1 MNKIFMFVV
10 LLGFGFVSCSSDDNS
25 GDNGSKSVLTVT
37 IDGVEKVFN
46 TVQVQVE
53 TEYDSAVKR
62 VSASIDNNPSEYIT
76 FRIYDADKG
85 VGALKSFGYTDNG
98 EYFSNNRDGSFLNS
112 ILEVHEG
119 GKLKG
124 TFSGELDNY
133 NYNSTEET
141 KKVKLTNGSFTI
153 TYKK

>member
-10 LLGFGFVSCSSDDNS
+10 LLGFGLVSCSSDDNS
-25 GDNGSKSVLTVT
+25 GNNGSKSELTVT

-46 TVQVQVE
+46 TIQVQIE
-53 TEYDSAVKR
+53 TLYNPPIKR
-62 VSASIDNNPSEYIT
+62 VSASIDNNPSEYII
-76 FRIYDADKG
+76 FRIHDGDIG
-85 VGALKSFGYTDNG
+85 VGALEYFEYTDNG
-98 EYFSNNRDGSFLNS
+98 ESFSNNREESFLNS
-112 ILEVHEG
+112 VLEVHEE

-124 TFSGELDNY
+124 TFSGELY
-133 NYNSTEET
+133 NYINNSTEET